1 MRGQRQPRQPY
12 RWRFSYS
19 RPSGEPRRGKCGG
32 GTYLAGPRFARF
44 FSFFS
49 FFPSPPSS
57 SSPFVA
63 AFRCFF
69 ETRSSSTCDVARLR
83 VPCFG
88 FALPPVFV
96 LVERVTGMLVWL
108 LCPVFCS
115 FMRRR
120 CRRPRSWV
128 GPCGWGRGRGGGL
141 RVVVSWQIKPGFRFR
156 QHS

>member
-1 MRGQRQPRQPY
+1 VLGQRQPRQPC

-19 RPSGEPRRGKCGG
+19 WPSGVSHEIVNLGV
-32 GTYLAGPRFARF
+32 TYLAGPRFARF

-49 FFPSPPSS
+49 FFPSPSSS

-69 ETRSSSTCDVARLR
+69 EMRSSSTCDVARLR

-88 FALPPVFV
+88 LALPPVFV
-96 LVERVTGMLVWL
+96 LVERVTGMVVWS
-108 LCPVFCS
+108 LCPVLCS

-120 CRRPRSWV
+120 CRCRRSWV
-128 GPCGWGRGRGGGL
+128 GPCGGGWGRRGGGWK
-141 RVVVSWQIKPGFRFR
+141 RNG
-156 QHS
+156 